1 MNLQRRLL
9 QKNEEEDRN
18 TKLSWKEAKKVAT
31 FKSDIREERESVNRE
46 KREREKSQGEI
57 QHCFYSVV
65 EERGRRERVR

>member
-1 MNLQRRLL
+1 LNLQTRLL

-46 KREREKSQGEI
+46 KRERETSQGEI
-57 QHCFYSVV
+57 QHCFYYVV
-65 EERGRRERVR
+65 EERG